1 MTFQLERQ
9 LLKSLDKD
17 LEFHHTVAEYAADLP
32 EASYPQTE

>member
-17 LEFHHTVAEYAADLP
+17 LEFHHTVAE
-32 EASYPQTE
+32 